1 MACGSRLG
9 AVAQVE
15 KNGELLS
22 IMRKW
27 IVSVTLLGSIA
38 AALFFLVYTV
48 DFLLAG
54 DAKSVTYLQTFHRID
69 PGDAANVVGGMAE
82 VLAAILGIIITVAS
96 IIVQLAATR
105 YTPRIT
111 DMFFRDRINLGV
123 IAYYIVAAVFCI
135 WITFSIRAAK
145 GHEFV
150 PVIGVVLN
158 CMFMTV
164 ALLLMAP
171 YFTYVFYFLQPESVV
186 TRIREMTI
194 DRVTR
199 VSDAPG
205 DLADQQENVLEG
217 AEQLADVALNTI
229 QNKDK
234 IIASRSVDALRQLAV
249 EYLGRKG
256 DLPQEWFD
264 IGGKIAADP
273 DFVAVTEDKR
283 VEMSREH
290 TWFEYKVLRQY
301 QMIYSE
307 ALNRMRDINYLVAID
322 TRYIGEAA
330 LEADDLRVLELSIK
344 FFNTYMRAT
353 LNARDVRTAYNIMNQ
368 YRILTEEII
377 RADRAEVAEEVGSY
391 FKYYGQLAF
400 GMKLS
405 FVTECVAYDLCT
417 LVETAHQLGS
427 PAMDKLLKIL
437 LEVDKEAE
445 AEVQE
450 TSLRGVRKAQI
461 KLATYFLL
469 AGEQERAREI
479 YRDMQD
485 ERPDRLRSIRSEL
498 LAIDSKD
505 FWEIIDRGE
514 NFDYLPPERKK
525 QLQVFFGWF
534 PEGKMG

>member
-1 MACGSRLG
+1 MAQSEKDARFLG
-9 AVAQVE
+9 TLKTWV
-15 KNGELLS
+15 
-22 IMRKW
+22 
-27 IVSVTLLGSIA
+27 VSVALLGSVA
-38 AALFFLVYTV
+38 AVLYFTVYTL
-48 DFLLAG
+48 DFFIAG
-54 DAKSVTYLQTFHRID
+54 DDKSVTFFQIFHRVD
-69 PGDAANVVGGMAE
+69 PGDAANIVGGMAE

-111 DMFFRDRINLGV
+111 TMFFRDRINLGV

-135 WITFSIRAAK
+135 WITFSIRSAR

-150 PVIGVVLN
+150 PVFGVLLN
-158 CMFMTV
+158 CFFMTI

-171 YFTYVFYFLQPESVV
+171 YFTYVFHFLQPENVV
-186 TRIREMTI
+186 IRIREMTI
-194 DRVTR
+194 DRVANLDEIER
-199 VSDAPG
+199 SV
-205 DLADQQENVLEG
+205 ADQQEAVLEG

-249 EYLGRKG
+249 EYLGRKS
-256 DLPQEWFD
+256 DLPQAWFD
-264 IGGKIAADP
+264 IGGKIASDP

-283 VEMSREH
+283 VEMSKER

-330 LEADDLRVLELSIK
+330 LAVEDREVLELSIK
-344 FFNTYMRAT
+344 FFNTYLRAT
-353 LNARDVRTAYNIMNQ
+353 LNARDIRTAYNIMNQ
-368 YRILTEEII
+368 YRILAEEVI
-377 RADRAEVAEEVGSY
+377 RAGRTDTAEEVGNY

-400 GMKLS
+400 GMELS
-405 FVTECVAYDLCT
+405 FMTECVAYDLCT
-417 LVETAHQLGS
+417 LVEVAHQLES
-427 PAMDKLLKIL
+427 PAMEKLLKIL

-469 AGEQERAREI
+469 AGEEGHAREI

-485 ERPDRLRSIRSEL
+485 ERADRLRSIRSEL

-514 NFDYLPPERKK
+514 NFDYLVPERKE
-525 QLQVFFGWF
+525 QLHVFFGWF
-534 PEGKMG
+534 PKEKMG

>member
-1 MACGSRLG
+1 LDKDARFLSTL
-9 AVAQVE
+9 
-15 KNGELLS
+15 KTWLLT
-22 IMRKW
+22 
-27 IVSVTLLGSIA
+27 VSLLGSVA
-38 AALFFLVYTV
+38 AALYFTIYTM

-54 DAKSVTYLQTFHRID
+54 DKKSVGFFDIFTHVD
-69 PGDAANVVGGMAE
+69 PGDAANLVGGMAE

-111 DMFFRDRINLGV
+111 EMFFRDKINLGV
-123 IAYYIVAAVFCI
+123 VAYYIVAAVFCV
-135 WITFSIRAAK
+135 WITFSIRGAK

-158 CMFMTV
+158 SVLMTV

-171 YFTYVFYFLQPESVV
+171 YFAYVFHFLQPENVV
-186 TRIREMTI
+186 ARIREMTI
-194 DRVTR
+194 DRVASVGR
-199 VSDAPG
+199 KRNSLV
-205 DLADQQENVLEG
+205 DQQESVLEG

-234 IIASRSVDALRQLAV
+234 IIASRSVDALRQLVV
-249 EYLGRKG
+249 EYLGRKEV
-256 DLPQEWFD
+256 LPQAWFD

-273 DFVAVTEDKR
+273 DFVAITEDKR
-283 VEMSREH
+283 LEMSEER

-330 LEADDLRVLELSIK
+330 IAVGDRKVLELSIK

-353 LNARDVRTAYNIMNQ
+353 LNARDIRTAYNIMNQ
-368 YRILTEEII
+368 YRLLTEEVIKDG
-377 RADRAEVAEEVGSY
+377 RTEVAEEVGNY

-400 GMKLS
+400 GMELS
-405 FVTECVAYDLCT
+405 FVTECVAYDLCM
-417 LVETAHQLGS
+417 LVELAHKLKS
-427 PAMDKLLKIL
+427 PAMSKLLKIL

-450 TSLRGVRKAQI
+450 ESLRGVRKAQI

-469 AGEQERAREI
+469 SGEEELAREI
-479 YRDMQD
+479 YLDMKD
-485 ERPDRLRSIRSEL
+485 ERPDRLRSIRAEL

-514 NFDYLPPERKK
+514 NFDYLVPERKE
-525 QLQVFFGWF
+525 QMHVFFGWF
-534 PEGKMG
+534 PKEKMG